1 MSELIDPEAI
11 KLMIDET
18 AGDIDGVVLPE
29 DGDGVMSEALDAQME
44 ALGMKVGK
52 LVGKNY
58 DKFS

>member
-29 DGDGVMSEALDAQME
+29 DGDGVMSEALDAQID
-44 ALGMKVGK
+44 ALGNKSSEYGA
-52 LVGKNY
+52 
-58 DKFS
+58 S

>member
-29 DGDGVMSEALDAQME
+29 DGDVVMSEALDAQME
-44 ALGMKVGK
+44 ALGKKSGKV
-52 LVGKNY
+52 VG
-58 DKFS
+58 